1 VQHKSKKQ
9 SILLVQSCNICE
21 FNCISNG
28 RLRMNKKNIS
38 KNYDHNLNFYFMPQR
53 LTRSKI
59 NTRAIASLWY
69 NAVIIQII
77 LNSGVKLGVTL
88 IVTNPVTIRLSSAN
102 VKRKMQDLLCR
113 GVVRKLQLTQLK
125 HIRTDVSDDA
135 CKNTWLSISLTE
147 IMFLS
152 LSKLH
157 KKSTSTFKRK
167 IGRISWQRIK
177 NFVFV
182 LMRTVIFPIQH

>member
-1 VQHKSKKQ
+1 
-9 SILLVQSCNICE
+9 
-21 FNCISNG
+21 
-28 RLRMNKKNIS
+28 
-38 KNYDHNLNFYFMPQR
+38 MPQR

-113 GVVRKLQLTQLK
+113 ALCENY
-125 HIRTDVSDDA
+125 S
-135 CKNTWLSISLTE
+135 
-147 IMFLS
+147 
-152 LSKLH
+152 
-157 KKSTSTFKRK
+157 
-167 IGRISWQRIK
+167 
-177 NFVFV
+177 
-182 LMRTVIFPIQH
+182 